1 MKFHLQML
9 TLQLE
14 KLQRNSPTRLLC
26 RFRRG
31 SFWNEW
37 RVANRNGSRC
47 CQCEKI
53 EKKPRSPVRYMGCKN
68 TDNKLFTFSKSYR
81 EEEVTLRCV
90 WRSGDHTTIF
100 ATLYNY
106 YFNFFLLQVGPVVYE
121 DRNEII
127 QKSHAV
133 YRYARVFGY
142 RVKYNIFVSHGVQF
156 PLIKRQV

>member
-100 ATLYNY
+100 AALYNY
-106 YFNFFLLQVGPVVYE
+106 HFNFFYCRLGRLFTRIEMKLYRKVTLCIGMLGYLVIEWNIIFLLAME
-121 DRNEII
+121 CN
-127 QKSHAV
+127 
-133 YRYARVFGY
+133 
-142 RVKYNIFVSHGVQF
+142 F
-156 PLIKRQV
+156 P